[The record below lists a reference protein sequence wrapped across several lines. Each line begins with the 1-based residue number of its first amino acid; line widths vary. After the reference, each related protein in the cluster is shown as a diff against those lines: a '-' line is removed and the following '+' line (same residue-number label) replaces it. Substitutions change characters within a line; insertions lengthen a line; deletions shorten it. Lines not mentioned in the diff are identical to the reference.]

1 MANQTART
9 LRKKETIAEKRF
21 WRQLRTLRVQGHH
34 FRRQVPIDSF
44 IVDFACYS
52 HRLVIEVDGI
62 QHDTDEGLK
71 RDASRDA
78 HLRWQGF
85 TILRFRNG
93 DVAQNTES
101 VMAEVLASLGAVVKQ
116 E

>member
-1 MANQTART
+1 MVNKRARH
-9 LRKKETIAEKRF
+9 LRHNETIAERGL
-21 WRQLRTLRVQGHH
+21 WSELRRLRAQGYH
-34 FRRQVPIDSF
+34 FRRQVPIDEF
-44 IVDFACYS
+44 IVDFACYT

-62 QHDTDEGLK
+62 QHDSVEG
-71 RDASRDA
+71 RQMDSARDA

-93 DVAQNTES
+93 DVAKNIEGVMS
-101 VMAEVLASLGAVVKQ
+101 EVMAALGAVVRQ